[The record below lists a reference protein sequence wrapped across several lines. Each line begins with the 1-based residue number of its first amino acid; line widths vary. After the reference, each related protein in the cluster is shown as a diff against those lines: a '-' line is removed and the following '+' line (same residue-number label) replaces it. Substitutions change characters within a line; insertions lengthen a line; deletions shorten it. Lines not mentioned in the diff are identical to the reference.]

1 MQNETE
7 KVDNTEIDIATYPH
21 FVPVPLCY
29 QETVYTCG
37 VACVQSI
44 LANYGIIY
52 RQDTLIE
59 LLQQKPIFGTDYR
72 NIINFMQKLGFQ
84 ASFNIDMNIDILKS
98 YLDIKIT
105 PILIIQAWKDDNIDY
120 EFDWKDN
127 HYVIACGYDEH
138 RIIFMDPYTLGN
150 YTYISNTELMKRWHV
165 VDQFGNHNY
174 FSALIIKNENLP
186 ITYTPKLIKHQ
197 D

>member
-1 MQNETE
+1 MPTE
-7 KVDNTEIDIATYPH
+7 SEKNDPSENNINSCNH

-44 LANYGIIY
+44 LASYGIVY

-59 LLQQKPIFGTDYR
+59 LLQQKPIFGTDYH
-72 NIINFMQKLGFQ
+72 NIISLMQKLGFQ
-84 ASFNIDMNIDILKS
+84 ASFNIDMSIDIVKS
-98 YLDIKIT
+98 YIDNMIT
-105 PILIIQAWKDDNIDY
+105 PILTIQAWKDDDIDY

-127 HYVIACGYDEH
+127 HYVIACGYDDY
-138 RIIFMDPYTLGN
+138 RIIFMDPFALGN
-150 YTYISNTELMKRWHV
+150 YNFISNNELMKRWHI
-165 VDQFGNHNY
+165 VDQYGNHNY
-174 FSALIIKNENLP
+174 FSGLIIKNDNLP
-186 ITYTPKLIKHQ
+186 MVYKPNIIKHQ